1 MTARVTFRVDATSGK
16 ARLGVIDTPRG
27 AIRTPAFM
35 PVGTAATVKAMLPE
49 SVAATGAD
57 ILLGNTYHLMLR
69 PTAERIARL
78 GGLHR
83 FMNWDKPIL
92 TDSGGFQVMSL
103 AELRKLTE
111 DGVEFRSHIDGSKHM
126 LSPERSMEIQ
136 KLLGSDI
143 VMCFDEC
150 PALPADRARIAESM
164 QLSMRWAARSKEAFG
179 DRPGHALF
187 GIQQGGLERDLR
199 AQSAEALRDIGFDG
213 YAVGGLAVGEGQEAM
228 FGVLDYAP
236 DMLPAD
242 KPRYLMGVGK
252 PDDIVGAVARG
263 IDMMDCVLPSRSG
276 RTGQAWTRMGQI
288 NIKNARHADDPRP
301 LDEDCTCPAC
311 RSYSRAYL
319 HHVFRAGEMIS
330 GMLLTWHNLRYFQD
344 LMAEMRAAIAAGEA
358 CSAAFSDGAGGEDRL
373 IVAGNGAMAA
383 EMRAFAA
390 GEPRTGVGSDDG
402 DRIRRR
408 DSPCG
413 SHRLFADGLVVDLEK
428 LGLVEDEFLPRE
440 AGDLVVRRQLDRV
453 AGARLFA
460 HAAVDAAQ
468 LVDVELLGVLL
479 AIVPGALLGDDVD
492 AVRRARGR
500 AHEARHAADA
510 AVVVLVQAM
519 HAAEVVAELAALL
532 DGAVVA
538 LLLGVLDHPEG
549 VLVLA
554 VATHVLERVPEGRAE
569 ASEDLG
575 EEQPLGGVEPLR
587 GHVDDV
593 VVVDRHGTRS
603 VEGSRSGDAVLS
615 CRGGPNARGV
625 DSADAHRHPIR
636 EVAEASRPRRAAGSR
651 G

>member
-1 MTARVTFRVDATSGK
+1 MTAMVQFRLDAISGK
-16 ARLGVIDTPRG
+16 ARTGVITTPRG
-27 AIRTPAFM
+27 AIRTQAFM
-35 PVGTAATVKAMLPE
+35 PVGTAATVKAMLPD

-83 FMNWDKPIL
+83 FMNWSGPIL

-103 AELRKLTE
+103 SELRKLTE
-111 DGVEFRSHIDGSKHM
+111 DGVEFRSHIDGSRHM

-136 KLLGSDI
+136 RLLGSDI

-150 PALPADRARIAESM
+150 PALPADRARIAGSM
-164 QLSMRWAARSKEAFG
+164 ELSMRWAERSKDAFG

-199 AQSAEALRDIGFDG
+199 EQSAKALTAIGFDG

-311 RSYSRAYL
+311 RGYSRAYL

-330 GMLLTWHNLRYFQD
+330 GMLLTWHSLHYYQGVDGR
-344 LMAEMRAAIAAGEA
+344 
-358 CSAAFSDGAGGEDRL
+358 SAR
-373 IVAGNGAMAA
+373 
-383 EMRAFAA
+383 
-390 GEPRTGVGSDDG
+390 G
-402 DRIRRR
+402 DRRR
-408 DSPCG
+408 PIC
-413 SHRLFADGLVVDLEK
+413 RL
-428 LGLVEDEFLPRE
+428 
-440 AGDLVVRRQLDRV
+440 
-453 AGARLFA
+453 
-460 HAAVDAAQ
+460 
-468 LVDVELLGVLL
+468 
-479 AIVPGALLGDDVD
+479 
-492 AVRRARGR
+492 
-500 AHEARHAADA
+500 
-510 AVVVLVQAM
+510 
-519 HAAEVVAELAALL
+519 
-532 DGAVVA
+532 
-538 LLLGVLDHPEG
+538 
-549 VLVLA
+549 
-554 VATHVLERVPEGRAE
+554 
-569 ASEDLG
+569 
-575 EEQPLGGVEPLR
+575 
-587 GHVDDV
+587 
-593 VVVDRHGTRS
+593 
-603 VEGSRSGDAVLS
+603 
-615 CRGGPNARGV
+615 
-625 DSADAHRHPIR
+625 
-636 EVAEASRPRRAAGSR
+636 
-651 G
+651 